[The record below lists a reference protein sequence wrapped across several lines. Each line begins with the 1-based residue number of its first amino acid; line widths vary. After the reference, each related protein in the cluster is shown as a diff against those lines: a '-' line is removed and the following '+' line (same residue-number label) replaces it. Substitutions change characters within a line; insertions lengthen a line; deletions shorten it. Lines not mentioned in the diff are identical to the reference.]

1 MKSSKLTSIV
11 STAIIT
17 VLGLVAVVSAQDNSI
32 YPMDLSASNLN
43 AMVQG
48 RLLTSP
54 VTQVEKQNSIETI
67 KLSYLETKANA
78 PVELI
83 VDMTYDN
90 GKVNVIVDDNLLAK
104 IKGQP
109 VVFDVSQRPVTEV
122 VLKYDAFPADN
133 PIMRAADGKGVVFI
147 RLSDTKRMAGKVE
160 GLNEFMLKTSF
171 GEVTVPMSEI
181 AGIKFHT
188 SSDDK
193 AVVILNNGDAITGI
207 PTIPAIELMTDWGKA
222 DIDPEF
228 IQSMTSTSAAKFR
241 QQNSDFGVRWTLNTG
256 NSLAP
261 DALGN

>member
-1 MKSSKLTSIV
+1 MKSAKLTSVV
-11 STAIIT
+11 SSAILI
-17 VLGLVAVVSAQDNSI
+17 VLGLASAVSAQDNSS
-32 YPMDLSASNLN
+32 YPLVLSTSNLD

-54 VTQVEKQNSIETI
+54 VKAEKQNSIENI
-67 KLSYLETKANA
+67 IVSYEATKGNA
-78 PVELI
+78 PVELN
-83 VDMTYDN
+83 VDMTYSN
-90 GKVNVIVDDNLLAK
+90 GKVDVIVDSNLLAK

-109 VVFDVSQRPVTEV
+109 VVFEITQRPVTEV
-122 VLKYDAFPADN
+122 VLKYDAPPASD
-133 PIMRAADGKGVVFI
+133 PIISGVVEGAVFV

-160 GLNEFMLKTSF
+160 GLTEFKLKTAF

-193 AVVILNNGDAITGI
+193 AVVIMNNGDSVTGI
-207 PTIPAIELMTDWGKA
+207 PDITAVELTTDWGKA

-228 IQSMTSTSAAKFR
+228 IQSITSTSGAKFR
-241 QQNSDFGVRWTLNTG
+241 QDNTDFGVRWILNTG

-261 DALGN
+261 GALRN